1 MKMAKVITL
10 KIKMSKKVYMSMVIT
25 VDPEVTPEMV
35 CIMCGINSKLL
46 MKSETSEIMPLPDAL
61 ELSAS
66 KKRAI
71 GMHC

>member
-10 KIKMSKKVYMSMVIT
+10 KIKMNKKFRMILVIT

-46 MKSETSEIMPLPDAL
+46 MKSESSEIMPLPDAL
-61 ELSAS
+61 ALSAS
-66 KKRAI
+66 KKRALGI
-71 GMHC
+71 C